1 MAKSRIHRAWFWAT
15 IFVSIIAFSESVSAQ
30 EKQGSTATVADT
42 YRVSAGDSI
51 EIWVRDHPEVTRTV
65 LVKRDGT
72 ITLPLFNDLK
82 VTGLS
87 STDLTKLI
95 RDKLEPFIP
104 KPQVTVNVVRGTPGQ
119 RFFQPPSQKRDSP
132 ST

>member
-1 MAKSRIHRAWFWAT
+1 MST
-15 IFVSIIAFSESVSAQ
+15 IAFSESVIAQ
-30 EKQGSTATVADT
+30 EKQGSTAPVAGT
-42 YRVSAGDSI
+42 YRISAGDSI
-51 EIWVRDHPEVTRTV
+51 QISVWDHPEVTRTV